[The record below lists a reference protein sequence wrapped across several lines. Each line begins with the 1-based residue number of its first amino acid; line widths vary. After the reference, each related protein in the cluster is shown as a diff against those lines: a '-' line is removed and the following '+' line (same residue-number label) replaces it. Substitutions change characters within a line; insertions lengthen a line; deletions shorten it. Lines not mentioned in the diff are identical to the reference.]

1 MISYWILHVSLI
13 TFQKIKEV
21 TKTKKQNPLGSQLFC
36 QVSNCLSLP
45 PSLSLSLFLSYFP
58 LEICYLY
65 TILARIVLPFC
76 LTSVIIARLYCS
88 CEHHFSL
95 FTFIAMA
102 KNSLF
107 MALSLP
113 AALTWPVST
122 FSLTL
127 SICLSVLFL
136 CLAFGI
142 AICHFLLSI
151 SCRATLETCAIL
163 KLFVADISEIRRGST
178 KTDRVGERVTGIW

>member
-13 TFQKIKEV
+13 TFQKIKEL
-21 TKTKKQNPLGSQLFC
+21 TKTKKQIPLGSQLFC
-36 QVSNCLSLP
+36 QICLSLP
-45 PSLSLSLFLSYFP
+45 SSLFPSLSYFP

-65 TILARIVLPFC
+65 TIPARIVLPFC

-95 FTFIAMA
+95 
-102 KNSLF
+102 SLPWQRIRYSWLCRYLQRSLD
-107 MALSLP
+107 LSLP
-113 AALTWPVST
+113 S
-122 FSLTL
+122 L
-127 SICLSVLFL
+127 SISHSIYLSVLFL

-151 SCRATLETCAIL
+151 SCRCVSNTTRHL
-163 KLFVADISEIRRGST
+163 KLAPY
-178 KTDRVGERVTGIW
+178 